1 MDNVEKSKLLIQDST
16 SARQLVVKL
25 V

>member
-1 MDNVEKSKLLIQDST
+1 MDNIEKSKLLIHDST